1 MDNYQQIANLFHR
14 YTDYIDEGKLEAVS
28 ELLKDCTIADGD
40 GNVLATGYEEVLAM
54 YRGMIRIYPDTNTPQ
69 TQHVLSNLIVEEQE
83 QKEDVIHA
91 SANFTVFQK
100 LESGSV
106 EAIICGKYKNIFHR
120 SGGVWAFHRHTM
132 TPRIIGDMSQHI
144 TFAL

>member
-1 MDNYQQIANLFHR
+1 MDTYQQIANLFHR
-14 YTDYIDEGKLEAVS
+14 YADYIDEGKLEAVS
-28 ELLKDCTIADGD
+28 QLLKDCTIADGD

-54 YRGMIRIYPDTNTPQ
+54 YSGMIRIYPETNTPQ

-83 QKEDVIHA
+83 QENVIHA
-91 SANFTVFQK
+91 SENFSVFQK
-100 LESGSV
+100 LDSGSV

-120 SGGVWAFHRHTM
+120 TEGVWSFHRHTM

-144 TFAL
+144 TFTL